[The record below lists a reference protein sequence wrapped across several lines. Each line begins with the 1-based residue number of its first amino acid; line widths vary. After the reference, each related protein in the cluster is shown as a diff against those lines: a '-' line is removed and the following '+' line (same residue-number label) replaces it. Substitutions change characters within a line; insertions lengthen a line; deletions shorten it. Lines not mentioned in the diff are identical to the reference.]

1 MVLRVI
7 QVKIGSLTGWK
18 QPAVIM
24 QSFSLDIKSCWFKGA
39 HTKVSRNVMFNSGS
53 NKGFWI
59 LNIPYDPYVVPVSC
73 RSKGRPN
80 KYLTPKSSAR
90 SFAIAIADSWGVPQ
104 PFTMAKPRF
113 WQKAIRSLPGV
124 SELRLCLS
132 GGREPRSLSQLA
144 FMLLSMALWK
154 SVQISPESQGRTT
167 FWQAKPLFLTSSPHA
182 SSGHLCGSVL
192 STHGSSPHR
201 RCSEARPPL
210 LEIAKE
216 IFTPE
221 SWLELVVL

>member
-1 MVLRVI
+1 MGGCLNH
-7 QVKIGSLTGWK
+7 SPWLN
-18 QPAVIM
+18 
-24 QSFSLDIKSCWFKGA
+24 L
-39 HTKVSRNVMFNSGS
+39 
-53 NKGFWI
+53 GF
-59 LNIPYDPYVVPVSC
+59 P
-73 RSKGRPN
+73 
-80 KYLTPKSSAR
+80 
-90 SFAIAIADSWGVPQ
+90 
-104 PFTMAKPRF
+104 
-113 WQKAIRSLPGV
+113 WQKAIRPLPGV

-132 GGREPRSLSQLA
+132 GGREPFEVCHSWPSCCYRWR
-144 FMLLSMALWK
+144 ALWK

-216 IFTPE
+216 IFTPKKVGWNWWFFKKRRKRTHHCLDPKVLIFKVE
-221 SWLELVVL
+221 LEGMWNMNLFWEEICTPQMFKEARSHPSGT